1 MQTFSNSIKLASNSI
16 SPDLQRIIQ
25 LVKSRRFNELRCW
38 ISNRISLPLAGSQFD
53 FGGFIRLLEDCNLC
67 TNHYSVS
74 FQCWS
79 YCYISEKRLNLSS
92 IYTFKDNCQKTINN
106 HISSSFHCLK
116 CRDPEANI
124 EQTSPSVSVAL
135 RRIGATHPKLT
146 ADLQHYSSL
155 FIPCRMLY
163 TLLSTI
169 FHSVNFAPIIPVE
182 S

>member
-1 MQTFSNSIKLASNSI
+1 MQTFSNSIKLASISI

-53 FGGFIRLLEDCNLC
+53 FWGFIRLLEDCNLC

-74 FQCWS
+74 F
-79 YCYISEKRLNLSS
+79 SEKRLNLSS

-146 ADLQHYSSL
+146 ADLQPYSSL